1 MAGFRS
7 VKKYAEA
14 WDAGRSHT
22 AYFRKVPFSTN
33 NGFYDMSMYGGG
45 PPANYY
51 ASTPLESAVLN
62 PLKGIFHGDNKSP
75 SKKYLSRI
83 SICCDPLSNPGAG
96 NIMLCDYVM
105 YYPFIDMD
113 DLSTQTMTNSVTL
126 PRYESGE
133 GVMVMAVCTS
143 TSVTAGGNFTF
154 EYVNQDGVTKT
165 SPTIYC
171 PPVTSLLSS
180 MIVTGT
186 IGQASATY
194 TPTGAFLPLAHGDR
208 GVRQI
213 NSVTFA
219 IANGGL
225 LALVLI
231 KPLVNLFHNERY
243 VQIEKEIG
251 TGWPSQVEIKDGA
264 FLNFVRRSQAQASSL
279 GFTGMI
285 ETIWDEGT

>member
-1 MAGFRS
+1 MGFRS
-7 VKKYAEA
+7 VKQYAEA
-14 WDAGRSHT
+14 WDKGRHHT
-22 AYFRKVPFSTN
+22 AFFRKVPFSTN
-33 NGFYDMSMYGGG
+33 NGYYDMSMYGGG

-51 ASTPLESAVLN
+51 ASTPLESATLSQ
-62 PLKGIFHGDNKSP
+62 LKGIFHGDDKAP
-75 SKKYLSRI
+75 SKKYLARI
-83 SICCDPLSNPGAG
+83 SICCDPLSTPGAG

-113 DLSTQTMTNSVTL
+113 DLSTQELTNSVTL
-126 PRYESGE
+126 PRYEDGE

-143 TSVTAGGNFTF
+143 TSVSSGGNFSF
-154 EYVNQDGVTKT
+154 EYVNQSGVTKT

-171 PPVTSLLSS
+171 PPISSLTSS
-180 MIVTGT
+180 MIVSGSP
-186 IGQASATY
+186 GQGSATY
-194 TPTGAFLPLAHGDR
+194 APTGAFLALAAGDR

-219 IANGGL
+219 VANGGL

-231 KPLVNLFHNERY
+231 KPLVNLFHNERN

-251 TGWPSQVEIKDGA
+251 SGWSGQVEIKDGA
-264 FLNFVRRSQAQASSL
+264 YLNLIRRSQAQSSSL